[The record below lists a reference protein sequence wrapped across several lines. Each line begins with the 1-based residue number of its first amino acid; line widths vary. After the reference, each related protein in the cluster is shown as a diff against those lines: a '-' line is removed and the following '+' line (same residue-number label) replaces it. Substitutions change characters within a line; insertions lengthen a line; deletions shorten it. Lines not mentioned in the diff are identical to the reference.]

1 MAKINVTYP
10 PNDDK
15 TPFLK
20 GILVRSL
27 VGIGIPFDDAY
38 DLSQSIREEL
48 KNKSKISSCDLQL
61 LVSSALERRFDKKI
75 QMAYLA
81 RHQRK
86 SDIIVHTPS
95 RSSSFSVG
103 ILSHSLEACAI
114 DPKLALNGASKV
126 LAAIRKTGHKE
137 IDHKSL
143 RRLIYRCLRDH
154 CSEKA
159 ANKYLAWRRF
169 KNSDTPLIV
178 MIGGATG
185 TGKSTIAAE
194 LAYRLDI
201 ARTQSTDMMREVIRS
216 YLAHQVT
223 PTLQYSSFEAWRGL
237 PSFSYAS
244 KDDDSNKVINGFL
257 AQLSAMKP
265 AIETTIERTL
275 QEHESLVLEGVH
287 MVPAELDL
295 CKTEKE
301 AVCMQFMLA
310 TLNKKSLK
318 KQLKKRI
325 RDLSKHRS
333 SEHGDFIDEIWE
345 LQSWLLEV
353 ADREE
358 INIVPNLNVED
369 TVREILEIASQIILE
384 RFPPDLEAINANDW
398 PTN

>member
-1 MAKINVTYP
+1 MAKTVVTYP
-10 PNDDK
+10 PTGDK

-27 VGIGIPFDDAY
+27 VNIGISFDDAY
-38 DLSQSIREEL
+38 DLSQSIRDEL
-48 KNKSKISSCDLQL
+48 KNKPKISSGDLQV
-61 LVSSALERRFDKKI
+61 LVSSTLLKHFGNKVQI
-75 QMAYLA
+75 AYIA
-81 RHQRK
+81 RHQPK
-86 SDIIVHTPS
+86 SDIIVHTPT
-95 RSSSFSVG
+95 RSSAFSVG

-114 DPKLALNGASKV
+114 NPKLALNGASKV
-126 LAAIRKTGHKE
+126 QATIRKTGHRE

-159 ANKYLAWRRF
+159 ADKYLAWRRF
-169 KNSDTPLIV
+169 QNSDTPLII

-216 YLAHQVT
+216 YLAKQVT

-237 PSFSYAS
+237 PPLSYATQNA
-244 KDDDSNKVINGFL
+244 DSNKIINGFL

-275 QEHESLVLEGVH
+275 QEHENLVLEGVH
-287 MVPAELDL
+287 IVPSELDL
-295 CKTEKE
+295 CNTEKE

-310 TLNKKSLK
+310 TLDKKSLK
-318 KQLKKRI
+318 KQLKKRM
-325 RDLSKHRS
+325 REHSGHSVS
-333 SEHGDFIDEIWE
+333 SHEEYIDDIWE
-345 LQSWLLEV
+345 LQSWLLEA
-353 ADREE
+353 ADRDD
-358 INIVPNLNVED
+358 INIIPNLNVED
-369 TVREILEIASQIILE
+369 TVREILEIASQIILQQ
-384 RFPPDLEAINANDW
+384 FPPDFDEIDSNA
-398 PTN
+398 

>member
-10 PNDDK
+10 PHDDK

-38 DLSQSIREEL
+38 DLSQSIRDEL

-61 LVSSALERRFDKKI
+61 LVSSALEKRFDKKI

-81 RHQRK
+81 RHQHK

-114 DPKLALNGASKV
+114 DPKLSLNGASKV
-126 LAAIRKTGHKE
+126 LAAIRKTGHRE

-169 KNSDTPLIV
+169 KNSDIPLIV

-194 LAYRLDI
+194 LSYRLDI
-201 ARTQSTDMMREVIRS
+201 ARIQSTDMMREVIRS

-237 PSFSYAS
+237 PPFSYAS

-287 MVPAELDL
+287 MVPAEFDF

-301 AVCMQFMLA
+301 AICMQFMLA

-333 SEHGDFIDEIWE
+333 SEHEDFIDEIWE

-353 ADREE
+353 ADKEE

-384 RFPPDLEAINANDW
+384 RFPPDLDAIDCID
-398 PTN
+398 